1 MYLETRFRARMRGNS
16 GAPSDSLPKPTPANG
31 IVLFTVYCS
40 GSRVRTPSTTRL
52 VGSPTHGG
60 FSLPHSALVLRALS
74 DILPSFAHLFPSRLT
89 SLVETSDG
97 RYSHHRVAVIQVH
110 FPASA
115 LQRRSNEDV
124 FCGSMAAVTLP
135 ESLRSSQTEPVP
147 RFQSLKPSKPTG
159 VCRVAQLTSS
169 NRYSSRSGIGNAV
182 ILQSRMMR

>member
-74 DILPSFAHLFPSRLT
+74 DILPSFAHLFPSRFT

-97 RYSHHRVAVIQVH
+97 RYSHHRVAVIQGH
-110 FPASA
+110 F
-115 LQRRSNEDV
+115 LRV
-124 FCGSMAAVTLP
+124 
-135 ESLRSSQTEPVP
+135 RSSKKIERR
-147 RFQSLKPSKPTG
+147 RFLRFHGSSDTTG
-159 VCRVAQLTSS
+159 VIAQ
-169 NRYSSRSGIGNAV
+169 
-182 ILQSRMMR
+182 QSDRTRAQIPIVETQ